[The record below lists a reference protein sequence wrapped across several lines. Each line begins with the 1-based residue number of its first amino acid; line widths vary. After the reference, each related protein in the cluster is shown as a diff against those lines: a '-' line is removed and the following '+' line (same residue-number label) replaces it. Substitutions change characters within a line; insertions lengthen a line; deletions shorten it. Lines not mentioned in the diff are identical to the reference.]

1 MANLGQKVAKGATWV
16 TLGTLVGQSVHF
28 VVGMVLARLLTPAD
42 YGTVALLSIFFAV
55 AGSLAS
61 CGFGNALV
69 QKKDAGDLEFNS
81 VFYSSLAM
89 SLIVYAILFFAA
101 PYIARFYRT
110 PVLCAVTRVSAI
122 QFMLSAVNSIQSA
135 EISRKLWFD
144 KGFKIRLVTC
154 LVSAVFGVWFAY
166 LGWGVWALVWAS
178 LLTSV
183 SGIVASWTIVAWRPK
198 LMFSFTA
205 VKGLF
210 SYGWKLSLSGLIHNI
225 YMNLYG
231 FLVGRIYTPA
241 DLAYVNKGRHM
252 PQLLMSTIDGTIL
265 RVSFPALARLQD
277 DTVRFRDAMR
287 RMLRCSTFLVF
298 PLLAG
303 LCLCAR
309 PIILLLYGS
318 QWEPSIP
325 YVMVACFSFS
335 LLPFN
340 SINTCAI
347 SARGRSDVF
356 LLLEIIKKGTGL
368 VLMLLSIRH
377 GVMAFMMT
385 MAFVASPFAVFVNTF
400 ANGRLMKYNLL
411 MQLQDIAPAAL
422 LCAAMSA
429 AVLGVQFAARPLLA
443 LLPGV
448 HAAMALEI
456 VISAIVGV
464 VCYFGLARAFNLAAL
479 RDYMTMAQPILSKK
493 APQLARIVEWF
504 AK

>member
-1 MANLGQKVAKGATWV
+1 MGDLKDKVAKGAAWV
-16 TLGTLVGQSVHF
+16 TLGTLVAQSVQF
-28 VVGMVLARLLTPAD
+28 AVGMVLARLLTPDD

-69 QKKDAGDLEFNS
+69 QKKDAGELEFNS

-89 SLIVYAILFFAA
+89 SLAVYAVLFLAA
-101 PYIARFYRT
+101 PAIARFYRT

-122 QFMLSAVNSIQSA
+122 QFVLSAVNSIQNA

-154 LVSAVFGVWFAY
+154 FVSAVSGILFACF
-166 LGWGVWALVWAS
+166 GWGVWALVWAS

-198 LMFSFTA
+198 PMFSFAA

-210 SYGWKLSLSGLIHNI
+210 SYGWKLSMSGLIHNI
-225 YMNLYG
+225 YFNLYG

-241 DLAYVNKGRHM
+241 DLAFVNKGRHL
-252 PQLLMSTIDGTIL
+252 PQLLMSTIDGTIIG
-265 RVSFPALARLQD
+265 VSFPALARLQD
-277 DTVRFRDAMR
+277 DTERFREAMR

-298 PLLAG
+298 PLLTG

-309 PIILLLYGS
+309 PVILLLFGS
-318 QWEPSIP
+318 QWEPAVP

-340 SINTCAI
+340 TINTSAI
-347 SARGRSDVF
+347 SARGRSDVH
-356 LLLEIIKKGTGL
+356 LLLEIVKKGTGL
-368 VLMLLSIRH
+368 ALMLLSIRH
-377 GVMAFMMT
+377 GVLVFMMT

-400 ANGRLMKYNLL
+400 ANGRLLKYNLP
-411 MQLQDIAPAAL
+411 MQLQDIAPSAL
-422 LCAAMSA
+422 LCAAMAGAVSA
-429 AVLGVQFAARPLLA
+429 VQFAAKPLLVRI
-443 LLPGV
+443 PSV
-448 HAAMALEI
+448 HAAMGLEI
-456 VISAIVGV
+456 AVSALAGA
-464 VCYFGLARAFNLAAL
+464 VCYFGLARVFKLAAL
-479 RDYMTMAQPILSKK
+479 RDYATAAQPVLRSR
-493 APQLARIVEWF
+493 APRLASFTEWL

>member
-16 TLGTLVGQSVHF
+16 TLGTLVKQSVQF
-28 VVGMVLARLLTPAD
+28 VVGMVLARLLTPTD
-42 YGTVALLSIFFAV
+42 YGTVALLSIFFTV

-89 SLIVYAILFFAA
+89 SLIVYVLLFFAA
-101 PYIARFYRT
+101 PYIARFYKT

-122 QFMLSAVNSIQSA
+122 QFVLSSINSIQGA

-154 LVSAVFGVWFAY
+154 FVSAVFGIWFAY

-183 SGIVASWTIVAWRPK
+183 SGIIASWTIVAWRPK

-265 RVSFPALARLQD
+265 GVSFPALARMQD
-277 DTVRFRDAMR
+277 DTERFREAMR

-325 YVMVACFSFS
+325 YVMVACVNFS

-340 SINTCAI
+340 TINTCAI
-347 SARGRSDVF
+347 SARGRSDVY
-356 LLLEIIKKGTGL
+356 LWLEIIKKGTGL
-368 VLMLLSIRH
+368 MLMLLSIRH

-385 MAFVASPFAVFVNTF
+385 MAFIASPFTVFVNTF
-400 ANGRLMKYNLL
+400 ANGRLLKYNLL
-411 MQLQDIAPAAL
+411 MQLHDIAPAAL
-422 LCAAMSA
+422 LCTAMSA
-429 AVLGVQFAARPLLA
+429 IVLGVQFAASPLLA
-443 LLPGV
+443 LLPGTHV
-448 HAAMALEI
+448 AMVLEI

-464 VCYFGLARAFNLAAL
+464 SCYFGLARAFKLAAL
-479 RDYMTMAQPILSKK
+479 RDYLTMAQPILCKK
-493 APQLARIVEWF
+493 APRLARIVEWF